1 MKSVI
6 LIAMILMSLLIG
18 CRNLQPEATLIHQ
31 PKDSTEFAAAAT
43 VYESKNESRN
53 LLTFDGMINGFKFNS
68 PVDEAAVAMPSGAS
82 RPVHVFEGRLELKS
96 EAAQGDVQVLRG
108 EIESEWAHIPE
119 FDFAFVQSDTYLIPE
134 KRGSII
140 TDHPYWNY
148 ILEPGRVWQEEND
161 HGYSRA
167 SFPFALVVKGGN
179 ATFNGTM
186 TFLFNDD
193 KVSNVWYQITQET
206 TSFTR
211 ANFWGLLQAEY
222 HLETVPNSSTI
233 IEDFDLEIKGRFPT
247 KSIEL
252 LAQDYP
258 EVDLSAFGR
267 GVTPEHMTWYGF
279 VIDGI
284 NYLGGCQTRFGIYPY
299 CESMR
304 ATSYSTAKS
313 AFASVALMRLMQK
326 YGPEVAE
333 LRIQDYVPEAAESP
347 GNWDQVT
354 FNHTLDMA
362 TGNYS
367 SPGFHVDE
375 DSPQMNAFFEAQPY
389 ANRIKHAFDWPH
401 SSDPGKRWVYRTSDT
416 FIVTRAMQNYLI
428 TQEGPDSDIFEF
440 VVEEV
445 YRPLGIG
452 PGFFSTMRT
461 ADNGWQGQ
469 AEGGFGLWWIP
480 DDITKISSFL
490 LSANGQIKGD
500 QVLQPDM
507 LSASLQRNPDDRGV
521 RIDPQRMYN
530 NGFWANR
537 YMEAN
542 GYDCDFWV
550 VQMLGVSGNV
560 IALIPNGTI
569 YYYFSDN
576 QEFTWDSA
584 VQESNKLLP
593 ICP

>member
-1 MKSVI
+1 MKTHHMFLIVI
-6 LIAMILMSLLIG
+6 MNLLIG
-18 CRNLQPEATLIHQ
+18 CTIQPEATSIPQ
-31 PKDSTEFAAAAT
+31 PLSSPEFAT
-43 VYESKNESRN
+43 TTSTYESINGNRD
-53 LLTFDGMINGFKFNS
+53 LLNDDDLINGFKIS
-68 PVDEAAVAMPSGAS
+68 TPVDEAAIAMPSNAT
-82 RPVHVFEGRLELKS
+82 RPEYVFEGRLELKS
-96 EAAQGDVQVLRG
+96 EATQGDVQVLRG

-119 FDFAFVQSDTYLIPE
+119 FDFAFVQSGTYLIPE

-161 HGYSRA
+161 QGYSRA

-186 TFLFNDD
+186 TFLFNENTI
-193 KVSNVWYQITQET
+193 SNVWYQITQET

-222 HLETVPNSSTI
+222 HPENILNSSKI
-233 IEDFDLEIKGRFPT
+233 IDNFEQELNDRFPT
-247 KSIEL
+247 KPIES

-258 EVDLSAFGR
+258 DADLSAFGR
-267 GVTPEHMTWYGF
+267 GVSPEHMTWYGF

-284 NYLGGCQTRFGIYPY
+284 NYLGDCQTRFGIYPY

-313 AFASVALMRLMQK
+313 AFASIALMRLMQK
-326 YGPEVAE
+326 YGPQVAE
-333 LRIQDYVPEAAESP
+333 LRIQDYVSEAAESR
-347 GNWDQVT
+347 GRWDQVT
-354 FNHTLDMA
+354 FNHTIDMA

-367 SPGFHVDE
+367 SPGFQVDE
-375 DSPQMNAFFEAQPY
+375 DSSQMNEFFIAQPY
-389 ANRIKHAFDWPH
+389 ANRIKQAFDWPH
-401 SSDPGKRWVYRTSDT
+401 SSNPGKRWVYRTSDT

-428 TQEGPDSDIFEF
+428 SQEGLDSDIFEF

-469 AEGGFGLWWIP
+469 AEGGYGLWWIP
-480 DDITKISSFL
+480 DDIAKISSLL
-490 LSANGQIKGD
+490 LSDGGQINGE
-500 QVLQPDM
+500 QVLHPDM
-507 LSASLQRNPDDRGV
+507 LSASLQQNPDDRGV
-521 RIDPQRMYN
+521 RIDPQRRYN
-530 NGFWANR
+530 NAFWANR
-537 YMEAN
+537 YMEDN
-542 GYDCDFWV
+542 GFDCDFWV

-576 QEFTWDSA
+576 QEFTWDTA
-584 VQESNKLLP
+584 VLESNKLLP